1 MRRKKT
7 INIFEYLDYRLFL
20 LDYYNH
26 KKSSTRDFT
35 YRSFA
40 QRASVAPSLLKD
52 ILSGR
57 QNLTLATMQKYAD
70 AMSLTQKETAYFSM
84 LVQFNNSK
92 EDSSKN
98 LLLGE
103 LVRLRGKSQVKMLSA
118 KQYEYF
124 SNWYH
129 AVVREMVTEMGMG
142 ENPEAIAEAIT
153 PQITPHKVR
162 KSIDLLKELDLIY
175 QDESGTWRSRDK
187 VISSESQ
194 VQSLSLK
201 NYHKEMIEHGLQ
213 SIERFPSDKREIQ
226 GLTLS
231 CSADLYEKI
240 KLRMRSFTEEVLNM
254 VADENTPAE
263 KVFQLN
269 LQLFPFSDDKNE
281 VKS

>member
-1 MRRKKT
+1 MRQKKI

-26 KKSSTRDFT
+26 KKNSTRDFT

-57 QNLTLATMQKYAD
+57 QNLTLATMQKYAV
-70 AMSLTQKETAYFSM
+70 AMNLTQKETSYFSM

-92 EDSSKN
+92 EDANKN

-103 LVRLRGKSQVKMLSA
+103 LVRLRGKSQVKTLSA

-129 AVVREMVTEMGMG
+129 AVVRELVTEMGMG
-142 ENPEAIAEAIT
+142 DNPEAIAEAIT
-153 PQITPHKVR
+153 PPITPHKVR

-175 QDESGTWRSRDK
+175 QDESGIWHSRDK
-187 VISSESQ
+187 VVSSESQ

-201 NYHKEMIEHGLQ
+201 NYHKEMIEHALQ
-213 SIERFPSDKREIQ
+213 SIERFSSDKREIQ

-240 KLRMRSFTEEVLNM
+240 RTRMQSFTEEVLNM
-254 VADENTPAE
+254 VADEDTPAQ